1 MASPLLVT
9 VKLRRLLAVAF
20 LAVLTMPMVP
30 APAGASESSVYGGA
44 CAMTGSMSF
53 SPGLTPTPT
62 PQNLFISMGGLCQV
76 NISLLATGSI
86 RAGGPTT
93 SPGMSCSAGLA
104 VLAADFQL
112 QGTPPLPSANGGSLA
127 VVNVGG
133 TYAALFTWQVYRF
146 AAVGTIAPTD
156 ATPALCLAGTP
167 QTYTNVAAAWAL
179 EDPTLPVG

>member
-1 MASPLLVT
+1 MRYISTVILCVALVTPLTASPVS
-9 VKLRRLLAVAF
+9 
-20 LAVLTMPMVP
+20 
-30 APAGASESSVYGGA
+30 ASESSVYAGA
-44 CAMTGSMSF
+44 CAMTGRMTF
-53 SPGLTPTPT
+53 SPGLTATPS
-62 PQNLFISMGGLCQV
+62 PQQIGINLGGLCQV
-76 NISLLATGSI
+76 NLSLLASGWVD
-86 RAGGPTT
+86 AGGPTT
-93 SPGMSCSAGLA
+93 GPGMSCSAGVA
-104 VLAADFQL
+104 VLASNFTL
-112 QGTPPLPSANGGSLA
+112 SGNPPLPSATNGSLA

>member
-1 MASPLLVT
+1 MRRIFPTVIACTFLLIPI
-9 VKLRRLLAVAF
+9 
-20 LAVLTMPMVP
+20 MP
-30 APAGASESSVYGGA
+30 ARAEASESSVYAGA
-44 CAMTGSMSF
+44 CAMTGRMTF
-53 SPGLTPTPT
+53 SPGLTATPS
-62 PQNLFISMGGLCQV
+62 PQNLYVGMSGLCQV
-76 NISLLATGSI
+76 NISLLASGSVE
-86 RAGGPTT
+86 AGGPTT
-93 SPGMSCSAGLA
+93 GPGMSCSAGVA
-104 VLAADFQL
+104 VLAANFQL

-146 AAVGTIAPTD
+146 AAVGTIAPAD